1 MEGEVAGDIEER
13 MLTFGLG
20 STEYTVWYVC
30 SAGLYCAKSEVGQA
44 IVCFSEG
51 VVDEY

>member
-1 MEGEVAGDIEER
+1 MEGKVAGGIEER

-20 STEYTVWYVC
+20 STEYTVSYVC
-30 SAGLYCAKSEVGQA
+30 SAGLNRARSEVGQA
-44 IVCFSEG
+44 IVSFSEG